1 MLRDFQAEVENGIF
15 AAWHEPNVF
24 NVMPVMP
31 TGGGKTVLVGSVI
44 QKMNTATCA
53 IAHRQ
58 ELVSQMSLALTRE
71 DIWHDIIAPKT
82 IRQQIVR
89 LHHETFGHSRY
100 KYAADVR
107 VAGVDTLAN
116 HDTKDRW
123 LSHVGLVVQDEGHHV
138 LKTNKWGRA
147 MGMFPNARGL
157 FPTAHALRADGC
169 GLGRTASGLVDRL
182 VLGPSCRE
190 LITRG
195 FLTDY
200 DVYCPESDIDFS
212 EVEISPTTGDLNRP
226 QLVAATHKSKQLVG
240 DVVAEYL
247 KRAPGKLGV
256 TFAVDIEEAKKIAA
270 AYNANGVPAE
280 IITAKTPV
288 NVRGQLMA
296 QFRRRV
302 LLQLVSVD
310 CLGEGVDVPAI
321 EVISMAR
328 RTASFQLFAQQLG
341 RTLRPM
347 LEGVTIH
354 GRPAWDQWGSLT
366 DAERVWCISVSSKSK
381 AIVIDHVGNTVYM
394 AQYHGRPCSRQH
406 YSLDDRPA
414 RQKPRTGPDA
424 LRTCLKC
431 TKPFERFLTAC
442 PHAPCDWVV
451 PPPGGRALPEQV
463 DGDIVLLDPTV
474 IASMQMDID
483 RIDAPPPE
491 VFPGATGAAI
501 VGNHLKRQDAQHRLR
516 HTVACWGG
524 WRMQYH
530 REDLRTAQKRF
541 YLTFGIDVMSAAALN
556 TADATALTIK
566 VMDELLKNHVVLPPI
581 PTPPPPSVPHV
592 ATHTQPTGTA
602 NVVH

>member
-1 MLRDFQAEVENGIF
+1 VLRDFQVDVENGIF

-24 NVMPVMP
+24 IVMPVMP
-31 TGGGKTVLVGSVI
+31 TGAGKTVLVGSVI
-44 QKMNTATCA
+44 KKMDTATCA

-71 DIWHDIIAPKT
+71 DIWHDIIAPPTVKKQI
-82 IRQQIVR
+82 IRLQ
-89 LHHETFGHSRY
+89 HETFGHARY
-100 KYAADVR
+100 KYASEVR
-107 VAGVDTLAN
+107 VAGVDTLKN

-123 LSHVGLVVQDEGHHV
+123 LQQVGLVVQDEGHHV

-157 FPTAHALRADGC
+157 FPTAHAFRADGS

-182 VLGPSCRE
+182 VLGPSCRD
-190 LITRG
+190 LINRG

-200 DVYCPESDIDFS
+200 DIYCPESDLDFS
-212 EVEISPTTGDLNRP
+212 EVEISPTTGDLVLP
-226 QLVAATHKSKQLVG
+226 QLRAATHKSKQLVG
-240 DVVAEYL
+240 SVVKEYL
-247 KRAPGKLGV
+247 RRAPGKLGV

-270 AYNANGVPAE
+270 EYNANGVPAE

-347 LEGVTIH
+347 LEGVSIH
-354 GRPAWDQWGSLT
+354 GRPAWDQWGTLT
-366 DAERVWCISVSSKSK
+366 DAERLWCISVSNKKK

-406 YSLDDRPA
+406 YSLDDRPTK
-414 RQKPRTGPDA
+414 QKPKVGPDS
-424 LRTCLKC
+424 LRPCTFC
-431 TKPFERFLTAC
+431 TKPFERYLTQC
-442 PHAPCDWVV
+442 PYCLKDVPAPA
-451 PPPGGRALPEQV
+451 GRSLPDQV
-463 DGDIVLLDPTV
+463 DGDIVLLDPDI
-474 IASMQMDID
+474 IAGMQQAIQNID
-483 RIDAPPPE
+483 GPPPE
-491 VFPGATGAAI
+491 VYPGATGAAI
-501 VGNHLKRQDAQHRLR
+501 VGNHYKRQDAQKRLR
-516 HTVACWGG
+516 HVMSCWWG
-524 WRMQYH
+524 WRQQYLK
-530 REDLRTAQKRF
+530 EDLRTAHKRF
-541 YLTFGIDVMSAAALN
+541 YLTFGIDVLSACALN
-556 TADATALTIK
+556 QADAGAL
-566 VMDELLKNHVVLPPI
+566 MDKIQDDLQLNHVVAVPMPL
-581 PTPPPPSVPHV
+581 PTPPGVPAHV
-592 ATHTQPTGTA
+592 A
-602 NVVH
+602 

>member
-1 MLRDFQAEVENGIF
+1 MLRDFQIDVENRIF
-15 AAWHEPNVF
+15 AAWAEPNVF
-24 NVMPVMP
+24 NIMPVKP
-31 TGGGKTVLVGSVI
+31 TGAGKTVLVGSVI
-44 QKMNTATCA
+44 KRLGVPTCA

-71 DIWHDIIAPKT
+71 DIWHDIIAPKKVK
-82 IRQQIVR
+82 QQIIK
-89 LHHETFGHSRY
+89 LHHDTFGFSRY
-100 KYAADVR
+100 KYASDIR
-107 VAGVDTLAN
+107 VAGVDTLPN
-116 HDTKDRW
+116 HDPKDRW
-123 LSHVGLVVQDEGHHV
+123 LQHVGLVVQDEGHHV
-138 LKTNKWGRA
+138 LKNNKWGRA

-200 DVYCPESDIDFS
+200 DIYCPESDLDFS
-212 EVEISPTTGDLNRP
+212 EVDISPTTGDLVLP
-226 QLVAATHKSKQLVG
+226 QLRAATHKSKQLVG
-240 DVVAEYL
+240 DVVKEYL
-247 KRAPGKLGV
+247 RRAHGKLGV

-270 AYNANGVPAE
+270 AYNASGVPAE
-280 IITAKTPV
+280 IITSKTPV
-288 NVRGQLMA
+288 NVRGQLMG

-347 LEGVTIH
+347 LEGVTIK
-354 GRPAWDQWGSLT
+354 GRPAWDQWGELT
-366 DAERVWCISVSSKSK
+366 DAERVYCISVSNKKK

-414 RQKPRTGPDA
+414 RQKPRNGADS
-424 LRTCLKC
+424 LRPCGKC

-442 PHAPCDWVV
+442 PHAPCDWEV
-451 PPPGGRALPEQV
+451 PAPAGRALPENV
-463 DGDIVLLDPTV
+463 DGDIVLLDPDV
-474 IASMQMDID
+474 IAGMQQAIAD
-483 RIDAPPPE
+483 IDAPPPE

-501 VGNHLKRQDAQHRLR
+501 RGNHLKRQDAQKHLR
-516 HTVACWGG
+516 HVMACWWG
-524 WRMQYH
+524 WRQQYL
-530 REDLRTAQKRF
+530 REDLRTAYKRF
-541 YLTFGIDVMSAAALN
+541 YLVFGIDVYSACALN
-556 TADATALTIK
+556 AADAHALLDKIQ
-566 VMDELLKNHVVLPPI
+566 DDLQLNNVVAVPMPI
-581 PTPPPPSVPHV
+581 PPPPEVPR
-592 ATHTQPTGTA
+592 A
-602 NVVH
+602 VVH